1 MRAFS
6 IFVFLVG
13 SAVNGLAASGPSSQP
28 PTANSPDVATPELI
42 AQPSEDPQWRDLF
55 AELSKPRARVS
66 QFEERRHFP
75 FRDKPVV
82 LTGEIRLL
90 PGHGLSIH
98 YVEPKPQTL
107 IVDAKGVLMRDD
119 RGRQRTAP
127 ADNRA
132 QAATSALFQI
142 LQFDVAGLQ
151 NTFEIRGRRDESTW
165 SLAFT
170 PKQSSLAETIGS
182 VRVQGHDLQLDRIE
196 LDRADHQRIEILLRQ
211 TLNDVIFPDDVIKRF
226 FR

>member
-1 MRAFS
+1 MRPHS
-6 IFVFLVG
+6 IFVFLLG
-13 SAVNGLAASGPSSQP
+13 SAVTCLAASEPDTAPPAKVASTPAPAPIANPS
-28 PTANSPDVATPELI
+28 D
-42 AQPSEDPQWRDLF
+42 DPQWHDLF

-75 FRDKPVV
+75 FREKPVV

-90 PGHGLSIH
+90 PGHGLSLH
-98 YVEPKPQTL
+98 YMQPKSQTL
-107 IVDAKGVLMRDD
+107 IVDAQGVLMRDD

-142 LQFDVAGLQ
+142 LQFDVSGLQ
-151 NTFEIRGRRDESTW
+151 NTFEIRGSHDATAW
-165 SLAFT
+165 TLTFT

-182 VRVQGHDLQLDRIE
+182 VRVHGEQLELNRIE
-196 LDRADHQRIEILLRQ
+196 LNRADNQRIEIRLHH
-211 TLNDVIFPDDVIKRF
+211 TLNDVIFPEDVVKRF

>member
-1 MRAFS
+1 MRPKWILAL
-6 IFVFLVG
+6 FVGF
-13 SAVNGLAASGPSSQP
+13 AVTCLGASESPSSP
-28 PTANSPDVATPELI
+28 PAPASTVAPTLITSPSD
-42 AQPSEDPQWRDLF
+42 DPQWRDLF

-90 PGHGLSIH
+90 PGHGLSLH
-98 YVEPKPQTL
+98 YLEPKSQTL
-107 IVDAKGVLMRDD
+107 IVDSKGVLMRDD
-119 RGRQRTAP
+119 RGHQRAAP
-127 ADNRA
+127 ADSRA

-142 LQFDVAGLQ
+142 LQFDVSGLQ
-151 NTFEIRGRRDESTW
+151 NTFEIRGRRDGANWT
-165 SLAFT
+165 LTFT

-182 VRVQGHDLQLDRIE
+182 VLVHGQELKLDRIE
-196 LDRADHQRIEILLRQ
+196 LNRADNQRIEILVHH
-211 TLNDVIFPDDVIKRF
+211 TLNDVIFPEDVMKRF

>member
-1 MRAFS
+1 MRPPPIS
-6 IFVFLVG
+6 ILLVG
-13 SAVNGLAASGPSSQP
+13 LIATSPWASGTESAP
-28 PTANSPDVATPELI
+28 PPANAAAIASVPIANPADDPE
-42 AQPSEDPQWRDLF
+42 WRDLF

-75 FRDKPVV
+75 FREKPVL

-90 PGHGLSIH
+90 PGRGLSLH
-98 YVEPKPQTL
+98 YLEPKSQTL
-107 IVDAKGVLMRDD
+107 IVDSKGVLMRDD
-119 RGRQRTAP
+119 RGRQRSAP

-142 LQFDVAGLQ
+142 LQFDVPGLQ
-151 NTFEIRGRRDESTW
+151 STFEIRGNRDGATW
-165 SLAFT
+165 TLTFT
-170 PKQSSLAETIGS
+170 PKQSSLADTIGS

-196 LDRADHQRIEILLRQ
+196 LNRADNQRIEILLRQ